1 MRNDDWINLSDKA
14 KAKDH
19 PMPKALWAWAEN
31 NDYTIANEEKYY
43 QIYMEDGY
51 TVCFSRTSFV
61 LQCYYM
67 GYGYDTIQKHIED
80 FEDLEEII
88 DHIMYWKDN
97 YTTIRSDAI
106 EWVSS
111 QMVGRQ
117 NTLQNYDKLW
127 QSKVREYYEMRKQS
141 TTRDLISEIFS

>member
-1 MRNDDWINLSDKA
+1 MRQEDWINLPDKA

-19 PMPKALWAWAEN
+19 PMPRALWEWAEN

-51 TVCFSRTSFV
+51 TVCFSRASFK

-67 GYGYDTIQKHIED
+67 GYGYDTIEKHIED
-80 FEDLEEII
+80 FEDLVEVI
-88 DHIMYWKDN
+88 DHIMYWKRN
-97 YTTIRSDAI
+97 YTTTRSDAV
-106 EWVSS
+106 EWVS
-111 QMVGRQ
+111 QYMIGRQ
-117 NTLQNYDKLW
+117 NTNESYEKMW
-127 QSKVREYYEMRKQS
+127 QIKMKEYFEMTKQS